1 MVATIG
7 LLMFY
12 PLFNNLVCLK
22 SPLQLEVIGHR
33 TN

>member
-7 LLMFY
+7 LLMYY
-12 PLFNNLVCLK
+12 PVFNNLVCFK
-22 SPLQLEVIGHR
+22 PPLQLEVIGHR